1 MTENQNIPPVPP
13 AYPNRPPQSYGQAP
27 SGYGQGYEQPY
38 PNQQGYG
45 YPQHQQQPYPGQPA
59 YGQNPYAQS
68 AYQQPGVMGP
78 KSSGFRVAS
87 GIVTLVLGVWA
98 LLASIAGGRMYADYD
113 AYVPAMVFTVLFL
126 LLGLGLLAGGIVL
139 LVKRRGRKPL
149 VPLVVLGLAATACI
163 VSVISTARDLY
174 GVAPTVITFL
184 LALPIFIVMGIGL
197 AREKNERQP
206 QP

>member
-68 AYQQPGVMGP
+68 AY
-78 KSSGFRVAS
+78 AS